1 MKELITEAKID
12 KLEEIRH
19 FMDRYLEELDCP
31 MKPQAQLDIALEEVF
46 VNIAHYAYGEDD
58 IGGPCRIVFDYD
70 EETKVFSVEFTDSG
84 MPFNPLAA
92 DDPDTSLS
100 AEERGIGGLGIF
112 MVKKSMDELEDRRED
127 EKNIFVIRKVLK

>member
-1 MKELITEAKID
+1 MKELITEAKIE

-112 MVKKSMDELEDRRED
+112 MVKKSMDDVKYEYRDGH
-127 EKNIFVIRKVLK
+127 NILTLKKGLG